1 MCLQSGV
8 EEFKLGDV
16 RIWLPKENIREVW
29 RKTKKIVDIYLEMGA
44 EMEER
49 ERDGRGLQRGRGDE
63 KLVVA
68 EVDHAEGRK

>member
-49 ERDGRGLQRGRGDE
+49 ERERNLRDLFA
-63 KLVVA
+63 LLTTTPP
-68 EVDHAEGRK
+68 